1 MTMSDYQRSLDD
13 YVDVATRIADFR
25 AKHPTGSLRGGYEL
39 VKVTEQ
45 WFVLYQA
52 EAWRTPDDPA
62 PGIGSAW
69 ELVPGRTPYTR
80 GSELQNAET
89 SAWGRAIIAC
99 GASDSKR
106 GVASR
111 EDMQWRQAERDTP
124 PCPVCQSLYADC
136 GHRNAD
142 GSLSRSRTTDEEKTA
157 AGVPTA
163 AQQKE
168 LNVQAKPPANTQ
180 PVERLS
186 TAGDDR
192 WTSDAPSWA
201 VGVDPPEDEPGS
213 ILPAQ
218 RSQIMAVYSALGIK
232 DRGSRLDDINT
243 VLLGLTNLPFAPVD
257 SANELSYQQAAR
269 LLENLHERHTGKPGR
284 R

>member
-1 MTMSDYQRSLDD
+1 MAYDQRSLDD

-25 AKHPTGSLRGGYEL
+25 AKHPEGSLRGDWRMIQVGD
-39 VKVTEQ
+39 Q
-45 WFVLYQA
+45 WFVAYRAQA
-52 EAWRTPDDPA
+52 CRKPGDLDP
-62 PGIGSAW
+62 GVGCAW

-111 EDMQWRQAERDTP
+111 EDVQWRQAERDVP
-124 PCPVCQSLYADC
+124 PCPVCGSPWADC

-142 GSLSRSRTTDEEKTA
+142 GSLSRRKTTDEEKAA
-157 AGVPTA
+157 AGVMTA
-163 AQQKE
+163 AE
-168 LNVQAKPPANTQ
+168 LKAHNVLAKPPPNSQ

-186 TAGDDR
+186 TGGDDR
-192 WTSDAPSWA
+192 WTSDAPSWV
-201 VGVDPPEDEPGS
+201 VGVDPPEDQPGS

-218 RSQIMAVYSALGIK
+218 RSQIMAVYAALGIK
-232 DRGSRLDDINT
+232 DRDKRIADVNEVLVVIDPPVGS
-243 VLLGLTNLPFAPVD
+243 V
-257 SANELSYQQAAR
+257 NELSHQQAAQ
-269 LLENLHERHTGKPGR
+269 LLENLHERHTGKTSKR
-284 R
+284 

>member
-1 MTMSDYQRSLDD
+1 MAYDQRSLDD

-111 EDMQWRQAERDTP
+111 EDVQRRQLERDFP
-124 PCPVCQSLYADC
+124 PCPVCGALIHGIDGC

-186 TAGDDR
+186 TAVDDR

-218 RSQIMAVYSALGIK
+218 RSQIMAVYTALGIK
-232 DRGSRLDDINT
+232 DRDQRIADVNEVLGIIDPVGS
-243 VLLGLTNLPFAPVD
+243 V
-257 SANELSYQQAAR
+257 NELSHQQAGR
-269 LLENLHERHTGKPGR
+269 LLENLHERHTGKMTR